1 MLIIIELYHTFLI
14 YYTFSERQE
23 AMKPE
28 KIIYLVTHGEKTND
42 PNPGMTDKGKEQVRR
57 LLPKIQKLMPE
68 GPAEIHCGTGKRQ
81 KEVVECLGF
90 SFADAEISDVWGGPS
105 TLTKTSGEKA
115 ILLADGTLVQWG
127 NYKTSEHIGG
137 DVIQTA
143 IRNLPHN
150 SVICSGRP
158 VLVRL
163 GLRPEDCQNGALYAL
178 HVMEDNSI
186 QIELLVSGVNLSDGG
201 ANV

>member
-1 MLIIIELYHTFLI
+1 
-14 YYTFSERQE
+14 
-23 AMKPE
+23 MKVV
-28 KIIYLVTHGEKTND
+28 KTIYLVTHGEKTND
-42 PNPGMTDKGKEQVRR
+42 PNPGMTEEGKEQVRR
-57 LLPKIQKLMPE
+57 LLPKIQKFMPE
-68 GPAEIHCGTGKRQ
+68 GPVETHCGTGKRQ
-81 KEVVECLGF
+81 KEVVECLDY
-90 SFADAEISDVWGGPS
+90 SFANTKVSDIWGGPS
-105 TLTKTSGEKA
+105 TLVKTDGGKT
-115 ILLADGTLVQWG
+115 ILLADGTLVQWI
-127 NYKTSEHIGG
+127 NFKTSEHIGG

-150 SVICSGRP
+150 SIICSGRP

-163 GLRPEDCQNGALYAL
+163 GLRPEDCQSGALYAL